1 LSRSLAGQVLLAVA
15 LATLGVAVWQP
26 EARALPASHRQEQS
40 LRDAGRGR
48 LTARPV
54 PGSKA
59 PVPVG
64 LQPLGLGGPRDGLIY
79 VPASYRPERPA
90 PLLVMLH
97 GRSAGANAVLPS
109 LIPLADEAGVILLG
123 PDSRGITWDLVH
135 ADYDPDTRFIDR
147 ALASVFARYAIDGT
161 RLALAGFSDGAS
173 YALSLG
179 LTNGDLFKDVIA
191 FSPGF
196 CDPARKRDA
205 PSIFVAHGTED
216 RALPIDETSRQIVPQ
231 LRRDG
236 YDVRYREFP
245 GGHVIPPAIAREAL
259 ERFLDR
265 RPAAPRSPDPAPSG

>member
-1 LSRSLAGQVLLAVA
+1 LNRSVAGRGLVAVV
-15 LATLGVAVWQP
+15 LATLGLAVWQP
-26 EARALPASHRQEQS
+26 EVRALPASRQQEQS
-40 LRDAGRGR
+40 LRDADRGR
-48 LTARPV
+48 LTARPI

-64 LQPLGLGGPRDGLIY
+64 LQPLGLSGPRDGLIY

-97 GRSAGANAVLPS
+97 GRSAEANAVLPA
-109 LIPLADEAGVILLG
+109 LIPLAEQAGLILLG
-123 PDSRGITWDLVH
+123 PDSRGVTWDLVG
-135 ADYDPDTRFIDR
+135 ADYGPDTRFIDR
-147 ALASVFARYAIDGT
+147 ALAAVFARYAIDGT
-161 RLALAGFSDGAS
+161 QLALAGFSDGAS

-196 CDPARKRDA
+196 CNPARKRGA
-205 PSIFVAHGTED
+205 PRIFIAHGIED
-216 RALPIDETSRQIVPQ
+216 RALPIDETRRQIVPQ

-245 GGHVIPPAIAREAL
+245 GGHVIPPALAREAL
-259 ERFLDR
+259 ERFLDG
-265 RPAAPRSPDPAPSG
+265 RPAAPRSPDPASSG